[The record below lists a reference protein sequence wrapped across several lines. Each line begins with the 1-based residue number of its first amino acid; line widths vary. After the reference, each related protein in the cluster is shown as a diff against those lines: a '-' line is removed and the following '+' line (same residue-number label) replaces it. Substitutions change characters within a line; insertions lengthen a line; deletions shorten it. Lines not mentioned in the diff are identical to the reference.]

1 MGELAGIYAIMATP
15 FDEAGRLDEAS
26 LRTLVEFELERGVHG
41 LTILGQ
47 MGEYHKLADAERERV
62 TAIVLEQVAGRVPVI
77 VGTSHTGTEVVIQLS
92 QSAQR
97 LGAAGIMVSP
107 PNGARGEAALLTHF
121 QRVAA
126 SVEVPLI
133 VQDEPVMTGVLMPPP
148 LLARLVEAIPTLTA
162 IKLEEPPSPQKLSQ
176 VLALTGDRVAVFGG
190 LGGLFFLEE
199 LRRGSRGAM
208 TGYAFPEAL
217 VEIYAAH
224 VAGDHQRAAAVF
236 YHHLPLIRFE
246 AQVGI
251 GLGIRKEI
259 LRRRGAIRT
268 ATVRSPAP
276 AIDAQTW
283 QELDGL
289 LQVVAGEALPILPAA
304 RYS

>member
-1 MGELAGIYAIMATP
+1 
-15 FDEAGRLDEAS
+15 
-26 LRTLVEFELERGVHG
+26 
-41 LTILGQ
+41 
-47 MGEYHKLADAERERV
+47 
-62 TAIVLEQVAGRVPVI
+62 
-77 VGTSHTGTEVVIQLS
+77 
-92 QSAQR
+92 
-97 LGAAGIMVSP
+97 
-107 PNGARGEAALLTHF
+107 
-121 QRVAA
+121 
-126 SVEVPLI
+126 
-133 VQDEPVMTGVLMPPP
+133 
-148 LLARLVEAIPTLTA
+148 LARLVEAIPTLTA

-199 LRRGSRGAM
+199 LRRGGRGAM

-224 VAGDHQRAAAVF
+224 MAGDHQRAAAVF

-246 AQVGI
+246 AQVGL

-259 LRRRGAIRT
+259 LRRRGAIQT

-283 QELDGL
+283 QELDDL
-289 LQVVAGEALPILPAA
+289 LQVVAGGALPTRSAA
-304 RYS
+304 RNS

>member
-15 FDEAGRLDEAS
+15 FDENGQLDETS
-26 LRTLVEFELERGVHG
+26 LRQLVEFELRCGVHG

-62 TAIVLEQVAGRVPVI
+62 AAIVLEQVAGRVPVI
-77 VGTSHTGTEVVIQLS
+77 VGTSHTGTEVVVQLS
-92 QSAQR
+92 RSAQR

-107 PNGARGEAALLTHF
+107 PAGARGEAVVLAHYR
-121 QRVAA
+121 RVAA
-126 SVEVPLI
+126 AVDLPLV
-133 VQDEPVMTGVLMPPP
+133 VQDEPVMTGVIMPPP
-148 LLARLVEAIPTLTA
+148 LLARLAGEIPTLAA

-176 VLALTGDRVAVFGG
+176 VLALTGERVAVFGG

-199 LRRGSRGAM
+199 LGRGARGAM

-224 VAGDHQRAAAVF
+224 VAGDRERATAVF

-246 AQVGI
+246 AQAGI

-268 ATVRSPAP
+268 ATVRPPAP

-283 QELDGL
+283 RELDAL
-289 LQVVAGEALPILPAA
+289 MQVVSRQPAA
-304 RYS
+304 VRSR

>member
-15 FDEAGRLDEAS
+15 FDEDGQLDEAS
-26 LRTLVEFELERGVHG
+26 LRQLVEFELRCGVHG

-62 TAIVLEQVAGRVPVI
+62 AAIVLEQAAGRAPVI
-77 VGTSHTGTEVVIQLS
+77 VGTSHAGTEVVVQLS
-92 QSAQR
+92 RSAQR
-97 LGAAGIMVSP
+97 LGAAGIMVAP
-107 PNGARGEAALLTHF
+107 PAGARGEAALLAHYG
-121 QRVAA
+121 RVAA
-126 SVEVPLI
+126 AVDLPLV
-133 VQDEPVMTGVLMPPP
+133 VQDEPVMSGVIMPPP
-148 LLARLVEAIPTLTA
+148 LLARLAREIPTLAA

-176 VLALTGDRVAVFGG
+176 VLALTGESAAVFGG

-199 LRRGSRGAM
+199 LGRGARGAM

-224 VAGDHQRAAAVF
+224 VAGDRARAAAVF

-268 ATVRSPAP
+268 AAVRPPAP
-276 AIDAQTW
+276 AIDGQTW
-283 QELDGL
+283 RELDAL
-289 LQVVAGEALPILPAA
+289 LQVVGGQAAAG
-304 RYS
+304 RSR